1 MVGGGGARCKARG
14 GTARCSLT
22 FMYCTPSGR
31 KMVFSFHVFS
41 GQGMG
46 CRQRYE
52 ERMLAPLA
60 RGGSP
65 LHRPKLMDGVCS
77 PPSVAVEAAPSYFAS
92 TLVTLAC
99 APMGWKYSSTSMIAT
114 HLVRPRRR
122 HRQSWNA
129 LSWSMN
135 TDFLPFGGRRCPQY
149 QGTMVSLPSRAYR
162 CSSGAARVMGP
173 FT

>member
-1 MVGGGGARCKARG
+1 MVGGGGARGKARG

-77 PPSVAVEAAPSYFAS
+77 PPSVAVEAAPSYFAN

-99 APMGWKYSSTSMIAT
+99 AATVSTALADGAPQSEARRLVDGPVSGRAFLLKLHLFGRNVKDASLLGDFDIRVRPVVAQRPAARINAAS
-114 HLVRPRRR
+114 LVRR
-122 HRQSWNA
+122 
-129 LSWSMN
+129 
-135 TDFLPFGGRRCPQY
+135 
-149 QGTMVSLPSRAYR
+149 
-162 CSSGAARVMGP
+162 
-173 FT
+173 